1 LPHIATF
8 LIICF
13 FIENVKFETASFF
26 YRKLLFQKATKF
38 NPMKYSSLLFIVSFF
53 LFSTNN
59 FAQQKTMDKQSIYQ
73 FTVKDIE
80 GNDFNFADLKGKK
93 ILVVNTASECGYTG
107 QYENLEKLYQE
118 YKDQDFVIVGFP
130 ANNFGGQEPGS
141 NKTIASFCK
150 ANYGVSFPMMSKISV
165 KGEDEHPL
173 YQFLTQK
180 SKNGEMD
187 SEVKW
192 NFQKYL
198 IDEEGH
204 VSGVYES
211 KV

>member
-1 LPHIATF
+1 
-8 LIICF
+8 
-13 FIENVKFETASFF
+13 
-26 YRKLLFQKATKF
+26 
-38 NPMKYSSLLFIVSFF
+38 MKYFSLLFIISFF
-53 LFSTNN
+53 LISTNN

-80 GNDFNFADLKGKK
+80 GEDFDFADLKGKK
-93 ILVVNTASECGYTG
+93 MLIVNTASECGYTG

-141 NKTIASFCK
+141 DEEIATFCE
-150 ANYGVSFPMMSKISV
+150 ANFGVSFPMMSKVSV
-165 KGEDEHPL
+165 IGDDQHPL
-173 YQFLTQK
+173 YQFLTEK

-187 SEVKW
+187 SEIKW
-192 NFQKYL
+192 NFHKYL

-204 VSGVYES
+204 VVETYES
-211 KV
+211 KVLPDGPEITSWIEK